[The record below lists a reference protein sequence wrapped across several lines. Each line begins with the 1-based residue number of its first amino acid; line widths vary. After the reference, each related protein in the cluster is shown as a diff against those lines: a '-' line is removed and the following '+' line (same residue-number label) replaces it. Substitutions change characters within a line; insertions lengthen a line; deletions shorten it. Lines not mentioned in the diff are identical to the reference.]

1 MADAQANSVALPLIE
16 RAAAPLRRKV
26 LDALRASIVDGRLA
40 PGSRLVERELIDMLG
55 VSRTVVREALRQLE
69 SEGLIDVVAN
79 KGAVVRALTVA
90 EAKDLYAIRAV
101 LEGLAARLFVE
112 NASADDVDALERAL
126 ASTTEAYAA
135 DEPAAISAA
144 KSAFYDVLFRG
155 AESPT
160 LGAFI
165 GALHARVQ
173 RWRALGLSHAKRS
186 SERPKESLNDLRGIV
201 AAIKARDGELAER
214 LARQDVENAAAE
226 IMRLLEAGRAA
237 RDWSGR

>member
-1 MADAQANSVALPLIE
+1 MAEMSAGTLPLID

-26 LDALRASIVDGRLA
+26 VDTLREAIVTGQLA
-40 PGSRLVERELIDMLG
+40 PGSRLVERELIDMMG

-79 KGAVVRALTVA
+79 KGAVVRALTLA

-101 LEGLAARLFVE
+101 LEGLAARLFVD
-112 NASADDVDALERAL
+112 NASRADVEALERAL
-126 ASTTEAYAA
+126 DSTIDAYAA
-135 DEPAAISAA
+135 DEPAAINAA

-155 AESPT
+155 SNSPT
-160 LGAFI
+160 LGALI

-173 RWRALGLSHAKRS
+173 RWRALGLSHVKRS
-186 SERPKESLNDLRGIV
+186 SERPKESVKDLRGIV

-226 IMRLLEAGRAA
+226 IMRLLDAGDLADR
-237 RDWSGR
+237 STP

>member
-1 MADAQANSVALPLIE
+1 MTDARTTAVALPLIE

-26 LDALRASIVDGRLA
+26 LDALRASIVEGRLA

-79 KGAVVRALTVA
+79 KGAIVRALTVA

-101 LEGLAARLFVE
+101 LEGLAVRLFVE
-112 NASADDVDALERAL
+112 NASAADVAALEEAL
-126 ASTTEAYAA
+126 ASTIEAYAT
-135 DEPAAISAA
+135 DEPAAISEA

-165 GALHARVQ
+165 GALHARMQ
-173 RWRALGLSHAKRS
+173 RWRTLGLSHAKRS
-186 SERPKESLNDLRGIV
+186 SERPKESVSDLRGIV

-226 IMRLLEAGRAA
+226 IMRLLEASASTRNASHG
-237 RDWSGR
+237 